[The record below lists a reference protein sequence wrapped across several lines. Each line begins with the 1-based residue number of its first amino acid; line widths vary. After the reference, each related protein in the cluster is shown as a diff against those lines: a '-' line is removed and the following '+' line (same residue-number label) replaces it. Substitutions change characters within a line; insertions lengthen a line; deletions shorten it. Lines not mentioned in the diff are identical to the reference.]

1 MTSAM
6 PRYLTSELLFKVL
19 FHSLFWGA
27 MVGLPLLV
35 RPQFLTIRHEYLYL
49 HIGFILI
56 TNLILFF
63 ANTELLVPKIFAR
76 KGPLWYFLCLIII
89 VFFYARL
96 VIWLG
101 RELLPHLALNP
112 KVPAH
117 FPFAAPLI
125 LVTAIST
132 AYGLIVHYSQ
142 QEKRKQAQEEEHL
155 RSELLF
161 LRSQISPHFIFNVL
175 NSLNYLIHKNS
186 PEAKTVVVKLA
197 ELMRY
202 MLYES
207 DDTRVLLTKEIEYL
221 KNYIDLQRI
230 RFGNDIRVQTQI
242 SLPKHHYLIEPML
255 LIPFVENAFKHGVS
269 LVDTPFIEITIEVD
283 YEGWLLMTVVNK
295 INPQLTEKKDAD
307 SGIGLRNVQR
317 RLQLLY
323 PSEHQLSV
331 NQTETLYQITLQI
344 KLRHA

>member
-1 MTSAM
+1 
-6 PRYLTSELLFKVL
+6 
-19 FHSLFWGA
+19 
-27 MVGLPLLV
+27 
-35 RPQFLTIRHEYLYL
+35 
-49 HIGFILI
+49 
-56 TNLILFF
+56 
-63 ANTELLVPKIFAR
+63 
-76 KGPLWYFLCLIII
+76 
-89 VFFYARL
+89 
-96 VIWLG
+96 
-101 RELLPHLALNP
+101 
-112 KVPAH
+112 
-117 FPFAAPLI
+117 
-125 LVTAIST
+125 
-132 AYGLIVHYSQ
+132 
-142 QEKRKQAQEEEHL
+142 
-155 RSELLF
+155 
-161 LRSQISPHFIFNVL
+161 
-175 NSLNYLIHKNS
+175 
-186 PEAKTVVVKLA
+186 
-197 ELMRY
+197 MRY